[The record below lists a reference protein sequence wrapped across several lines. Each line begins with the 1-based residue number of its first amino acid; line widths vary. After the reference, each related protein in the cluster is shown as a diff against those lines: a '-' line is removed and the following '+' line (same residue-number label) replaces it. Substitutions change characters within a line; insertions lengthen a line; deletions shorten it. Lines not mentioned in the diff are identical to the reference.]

1 MIYNKMKDIIED
13 ADLTQND
20 MAKMIN
26 TSQAN
31 YSRWETS
38 KEFIPL
44 KKLIILCNYF
54 NINMDY
60 VLGIS
65 KIKKENK
72 ISSINKKRIGKN
84 LKNLRKTNSVSQK
97 DLAKLLN
104 TTQSTISAYESGKT
118 ILLTAFAVEI
128 VKKYNVSLEWLC
140 NKND

>member
-1 MIYNKMKDIIED
+1 MIYNKMKDIRED

>member
-1 MIYNKMKDIIED
+1 MIYNKLKDIRED